1 MTASRICSDSAV
13 WPLAVVLWALV
24 AVSPCGATAH
34 GRGRLKL
41 QHQTSRG
48 ARQRSTG
55 FDNLAQCEVAYDSLY
70 GQCRNTALSTAP
82 DAMGVGQKSDFG
94 AGTLVHDE
102 DGGSRKPGI
111 ASDYLAP
118 EPGSGTPSTTGWDYR
133 THGDDW
139 EKFGE
144 CNGHNQS
151 PVDLPKY
158 VGGRGQTK
166 SLLWFDYYSD
176 PGLKATTTAKLMNDG
191 HGVSM
196 DLRENGMD
204 FGYVKIGNQEFRASE
219 YTFHAPS
226 EHTMDG
232 AAFPLELQIFNF
244 NTAEALNDS
253 PVGISIF
260 FREGQSNPFLAA
272 LREAAKGVAP
282 MWSVER
288 GAASFSSIS
297 GKFKD
302 AFDLEGIIPRIDP
315 SKTTAFYNYRG
326 SLTQPPCTEGVDWWV
341 LSRPIPA
348 TREEIHFV
356 RRAIYTSESMNYGN
370 ARSTMPL
377 GNRTILAGQA
387 DFQHVM
393 KNGRRMYAPE

>member
-1 MTASRICSDSAV
+1 MIVGEARRGAWQSAV
-13 WPLAVVLWALV
+13 ALAVLV
-24 AVSPCGATAH
+24 ALSPCSAAAR

-41 QHQTSRG
+41 QHDRSR
-48 ARQRSTG
+48 SKSSG
-55 FDNLAQCEVAYDSLY
+55 FENLVECEVAYDSLHA
-70 GQCRNTALSTAP
+70 QCTSSASSTAP
-82 DAMGVGQKSDFG
+82 DAMGVGKNANLG

-102 DGGSRKPGI
+102 DGDSWSPERRP
-111 ASDYLAP
+111 AYLAP
-118 EPGSGTPSTTGWDYR
+118 EPGTGKPSQQGWDYR
-133 THGDDW
+133 MHGDDW
-139 EKFGE
+139 EPLGD
-144 CNGHNQS
+144 CSGHGQS
-151 PVDLPKY
+151 PVDLPKF

-176 PGLKATTTAKLMNDG
+176 PDLKAATVAKLINDG
-191 HGVSM
+191 HGISM

-204 FGYVKIGNQEFRASE
+204 FGYVKIGHEEFQASE
-219 YTFHAPS
+219 YLFHAPS

-232 AAFPLELQIFNF
+232 ATFPLELQIFNF
-244 NTAEALNDS
+244 DTSQAGSGTGKDGL
-253 PVGISIF
+253 VGISIF

-272 LREAAKGVAP
+272 LRAATQDVAP
-282 MWSVER
+282 AWSLEGG
-288 GAASFSSIS
+288 GAAFRSIS
-297 GKFKD
+297 GEFTR

-348 TREEIHFV
+348 SREEIRFL
-356 RRAIYTSESMNYGN
+356 RKAIFTSESMKHGN

-393 KNGRRMYAPE
+393 KNGRRMYTS